1 MRQSKFSLTPGL
13 RDFVGDYRRYGF
25 KDKSHLVRTVLLRL
39 KDELEMQSLRQSA
52 ALYAEIFGEDAELE
66 ELTEAAL
73 VDWPE

>member
-1 MRQSKFSLTPGL
+1 
-13 RDFVGDYRRYGF
+13 
-25 KDKSHLVRTVLLRL
+25 
-39 KDELEMQSLRQSA
+39 MQSLRQSA